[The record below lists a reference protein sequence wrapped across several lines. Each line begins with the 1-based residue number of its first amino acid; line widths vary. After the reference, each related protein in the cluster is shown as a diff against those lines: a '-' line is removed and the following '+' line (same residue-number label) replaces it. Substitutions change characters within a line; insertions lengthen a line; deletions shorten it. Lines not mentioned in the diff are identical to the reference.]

1 MLAHAAAAVASPG
14 GAVLRSVLMQN
25 NAVSLSRSERSS
37 GVESVTTVRGD
48 RSLVEQGV
56 NVPEGFL
63 PTPCR
68 CKLSCLCV

>member
-1 MLAHAAAAVASPG
+1 MLAHAATAVASPG

-48 RSLVEQGV
+48 R
-56 NVPEGFL
+56 
-63 PTPCR
+63 
-68 CKLSCLCV
+68 

>member
-48 RSLVEQGV
+48 R
-56 NVPEGFL
+56 
-63 PTPCR
+63 
-68 CKLSCLCV
+68 